1 MIGSSALTIILFKSV
16 KWMSKRDERDNKIV
30 NMEDAQNNG
39 NN

>member
-30 NMEDAQNNG
+30 NMDAQNNG